1 MRPHPESYIP
11 TRTLRPMSTTRLK
24 IAKLAGAT
32 DAEHIEKAL
41 ESVARVNSVKVDPES
56 NEAIVDHDGA
66 NEGELTSAVKQQGY
80 VATVE

>member
-1 MRPHPESYIP
+1 
-11 TRTLRPMSTTRLK
+11 MSTTRLK

-41 ESVARVNSVKVDPES
+41 EAVPHVSSVELAPDR
-56 NEAIVDHDGA
+56 NEAIVNHDGA
-66 NEGELTSAVKQQGY
+66 EEDELIAAVKQQGY